1 MSSKK
6 CQFCGKKIVKELD
19 DALSDNVNRSK
30 EEVTQETDAKS
41 KKR

>member
-1 MSSKK
+1 MASKN
-6 CQFCGKKIVKELD
+6 CQFCGKNVVKEID

-41 KKR
+41 TIR